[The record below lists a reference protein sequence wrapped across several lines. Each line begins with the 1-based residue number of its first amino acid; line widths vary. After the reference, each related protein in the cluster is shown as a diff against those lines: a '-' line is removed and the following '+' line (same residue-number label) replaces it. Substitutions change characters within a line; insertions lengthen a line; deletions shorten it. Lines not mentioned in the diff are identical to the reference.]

1 MSRTENLDAAAHRAW
16 NKAISDFYHPPLPD
30 PVIEYK
36 EDTSS
41 FFYID
46 STDWTVHLNTAG
58 VPLNLDASDAETYLH
73 SVCHHEIQHYLVCP
87 FDGVT
92 NGMMFAGARKHVS
105 DPVAMFVCNLFAD
118 LIVDSGLLKRFPT
131 LSHSRIST
139 SIHDSSLRTRD
150 HSPLWKL
157 VVASYRHMWGF
168 PVPHGV
174 DIEKATVDAAGEI
187 VRVTKKFIDNESK
200 WRKATEEIAKI
211 VAEWLPE
218 DEDDMGGMEMTSS
231 SGDGDGS
238 GESGGSLAVPRDLDG
253 IMGSPIEDRNG
264 DRARKCADRNSI
276 ENPDEILERLAIEVE
291 ERGGS
296 LKDLEAVFVLYS
308 GGTGSSDWT
317 RFWYRAKVRGL
328 LRFQVRQQKPVGA
341 TPLATEAWRLGDP
354 IEELDVVQ
362 SLQAFP
368 ILVPNMSTRRW
379 MKTYYYGV
387 SREDTLP
394 DLLIVLDSSGSMT
407 YKMGAKDLQGPYHVA
422 LVSSFAAM
430 DTALRKGV
438 RVAAINFSGDII
450 FSEWTRDRNTIE
462 DILMAYQGGGTVMPV
477 KQIKKLCEDVTSEV
491 MTVIITDAGVS
502 NWGPFT
508 KTVTQLSRKGHKI
521 FIFHIGARK
530 GKTTKAGKTLTKAG
544 AVVIPVASIK
554 ELPGLVVSEVRRTF
568 LNDT

>member
-1 MSRTENLDAAAHRAW
+1 MSRSDSLDTAAHRAW
-16 NKAISDFYHPPLPD
+16 AKAISDFYHPPLPD

-46 STDWTVHLNTAG
+46 SKDWTVHLNTAG
-58 VPLNLDASDAETYLH
+58 VPLNLDSADAETFLH

-92 NGMMFAGARKHVS
+92 NGLLFAGARKHLS

-118 LIVDSGLLKRFPT
+118 LVVDSGLLKRFPT
-131 LSHSRIST
+131 LSHSRITT
-139 SIHDSSLRTRD
+139 SIHDSALRTRD

-157 VVASYRHMWGF
+157 VISSYRFMWGF

-174 DIEKATVDAAGEI
+174 NIDTPTIDAASAI
-187 VRVTKKFIDNESK
+187 VDITKKYVNNESK

-211 VAEWLPE
+211 VANWLPE
-218 DEDDMGGMEMTSS
+218 DEEDMGGMEMTSS
-231 SGDGDGS
+231 SGDGA

-253 IMGSPIEDRNG
+253 VMGSPIEDRNG
-264 DRARKCADRNSI
+264 DRARRCANQDSI
-276 ENPDEILERLAIEVE
+276 ENPDEIMERLAIEVE

-296 LKDLEAVFVLYS
+296 LKDLEAVYILYS
-308 GGTGSSDWT
+308 GGTGSSEWV

-328 LRFQVRQQKPVGA
+328 LRFQVRQQRQVGA

-379 MKTYYYGV
+379 MKSYYYGD
-387 SREDTLP
+387 SRQENLP
-394 DLLIVLDSSGSMT
+394 DLLVVLDSSGSMT
-407 YKMGAKDLQGPYHVA
+407 YKMGPKNLQGPYHVA

-430 DTALRKGV
+430 DTALRKGS

-450 FSEWTRDRNTIE
+450 FSEWTRDRSTIE

-477 KQIKKLCEDVTSEV
+477 KQIKKLCEDAGAEV

-502 NWGPFT
+502 NWGPFV
-508 KTVTQLSRKGHKI
+508 KTVNQLTRKGHKL
-521 FIFHIGARK
+521 FVFHIGARK
-530 GKTTKAGKTLTKAG
+530 GKTTKAGKTLSKAG
-544 AVVIPVASIK
+544 GVVIPVTSIK
-554 ELPGLVVSEVRRTF
+554 ELPGLVVSEVQRTYF
-568 LNDT
+568 H